1 MNNDKVKLLNG
12 LLNILLNQSRII
24 NNQNNIHKSASVAL
38 IITLRP
44 SHSIQSHLSH
54 SHSHS
59 TSTPTSTQLKD
70 FFAQSWVQDPTTI
83 AECLFI
89 KRVTRTGDRWS
100 GDVALPGGKSE
111 PEDESPKYT
120 AMRETWEEVGLDL
133 ADNNFLCVGP
143 LDDRELV

>member
-24 NNQNNIHKSASVAL
+24 NNQNNILKSASVAL

-44 SHSIQSHLSH
+44 HHSHLSH
-54 SHSHS
+54 SQSHS
-59 TSTPTSTQLKD
+59 QETSTPTSTQLKD